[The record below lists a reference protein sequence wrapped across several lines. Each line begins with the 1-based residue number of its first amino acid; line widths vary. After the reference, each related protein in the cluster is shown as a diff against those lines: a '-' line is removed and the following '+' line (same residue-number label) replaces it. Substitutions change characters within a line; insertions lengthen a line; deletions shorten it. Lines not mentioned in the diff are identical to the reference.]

1 LKEFDSKVVAR
12 KYIELFNQILSF
24 KKWENI
30 EWVEVK

>member
-24 KKWENI
+24 KKWEKT
-30 EWVEVK
+30 WVEVK